1 MQARFYKLKQNKMIS
16 GVLAGIADKFGWNLQ
31 YLRLLFFV
39 FSVFNPVIG
48 PLVYYLMSHS
58 LSNKDELT
66 RERFGQ
72 APRRIKEA
80 EKIKE
85 KTNWFW

>member
-1 MQARFYKLKQNKMIS
+1 MQGRFYKLKQSRMIS
-16 GVLAGIADKFGWNLQ
+16 GVLAGVADKFGWNLR

-39 FSVFNPVIG
+39 FAVFNPVIA
-48 PLVYYLMSHS
+48 PLVYYLTSQS
-58 LSNKDELT
+58 LEYRDGY
-66 RERFGQ
+66 RQG
-72 APRRIKEA
+72 PRRIKEA